1 MKIKEGFI
9 IMKNNKSGF
18 TLIELLVV
26 VLIIGILA
34 SIAIPQYFKVVEKS
48 RVAEPTNIFASIA
61 SSQERQLA
69 RNGAYTTSLAELD
82 LTLND
87 AAGAACGATNCAM
100 KYYTYSMAL
109 AGTGYTIT
117 AARNATPTIPS
128 RYGAYSLVYT
138 IPGSAVTSANANAS
152 SDLIN

>member
-1 MKIKEGFI
+1 
-9 IMKNNKSGF
+9 MKNTKSGF

-48 RVAEPTNIFASIA
+48 RVAEPTNIFSSIA

-69 RNGAYTTSLAELD
+69 RNGAYTTSLAALD

-87 AAGAACGATNCAM
+87 AAGTACAATNCAM

-109 AGTGYTIT
+109 IPGGYTIS
-117 AARNATPTIPS
+117 AARNTTPTIPS
-128 RYGAYSLVYT
+128 RYGTAYT
-138 IPGSAVTSANANAS
+138 IRYTVPGTTLSCDNANCNA
-152 SDLIN
+152 DLIN